1 MCLQLRLCG
10 IIVTSLFLL
19 SCFGLQYRKCWFCDV
34 LFFSYAINTLCSQ
47 AVIVFVFVAHLALYL
62 FCKYMHLI
70 GENAFL
76 RFLRSNIF
84 YSLTVLVFIVGFI
97 INLVFGLVLSLI
109 FGLVV
114 SIFCGCFICLLS
126 RQQASLYSR
135 ATHHSNLYGMN
146 SLNHTI

>member
-1 MCLQLRLCG
+1 MIYRVSRFYLVYTVSLQLRLCG

-19 SCFGLQYRKCWFCDV
+19 SCFGLQYRKCWFLRC
-34 LFFSYAINTLCSQ
+34 LFFTFAINTLCSQ

-97 INLVFGLVLSLI
+97 ISLVLSLVLSLI
-109 FGLVV
+109 FGFVV
-114 SIFCGCFICLLS
+114 SLFCSCFTCFFG
-126 RQQASLYSR
+126 R
-135 ATHHSNLYGMN
+135 
-146 SLNHTI
+146 